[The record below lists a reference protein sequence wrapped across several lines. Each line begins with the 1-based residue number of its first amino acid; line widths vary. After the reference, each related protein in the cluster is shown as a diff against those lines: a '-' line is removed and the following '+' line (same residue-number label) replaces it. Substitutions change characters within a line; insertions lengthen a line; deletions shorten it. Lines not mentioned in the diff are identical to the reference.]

1 MESPTPDLSAGT
13 LLVSAPVLEDPN
25 FRRTVVLLCDH
36 QPEHGSFGL
45 VLTQQT
51 DVHLDDVLEGMFIFN
66 PPLYVGG
73 PVQRDT
79 LHFVH
84 RKPDVIPGGVELPGG
99 VVWGGDFESVQACAQ
114 RGEAA
119 SDVLRFFIG
128 YSGWAPGQLRAE
140 MDEEAWIVSSVS
152 PRLLFETPTDRLWRT
167 VLRKMGGDFAL
178 LSTFPEDPR
187 MN

>member
-1 MESPTPDLSAGT
+1 MDTPSLSAGT

-51 DVHLDDVLEGMFIFN
+51 DVHLSDVLSDIFAYD

-84 RKPDVIPGGVELPGG
+84 RAPDSISGGIGLPGG
-99 VVWGGDFESVQACAQ
+99 IVWGGDFDSVQAYAR
-114 RGEAA
+114 RGEA
-119 SDVLRFFIG
+119 SEDTLRFFVG
-128 YSGWAPGQLRAE
+128 YSGWAPGQLHAE
-140 MDEEAWIVSSVS
+140 LDDDAWIVSSVS
-152 PRLLFETPTDRLWRT
+152 PRVLFEAPTDTLWRS
-167 VLRKMGGDFAL
+167 VLRKMGGDVAL